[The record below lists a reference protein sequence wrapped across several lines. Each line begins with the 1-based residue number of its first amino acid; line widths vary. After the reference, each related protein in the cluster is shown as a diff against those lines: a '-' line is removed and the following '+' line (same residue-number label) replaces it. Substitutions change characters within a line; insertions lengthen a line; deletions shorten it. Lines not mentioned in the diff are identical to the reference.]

1 MNQSPSSPLGSLC
14 IPLPFTN
21 PFSLACAILVLL
33 FFSFPFPSSG
43 QHNNLIDYK
52 CGEIGN
58 YTTQHA
64 ESTYDSNLDC
74 LFQSLVTNASS
85 RGGFSTATVNNSL
98 FGLALCRG
106 DVNSSICQFCVEKVT
121 QDVKATC
128 SYSKDAIMWFNYCY
142 VRFSEKQFLQSTDN
156 SPSSSDVDDLKVTL
170 DEYERRDFNRIAKHL
185 MNVTIEVAYS
195 SKNRFAS
202 RQSIFRFNYPALY
215 ALAQCTPDLSGNDCN
230 ICLQGLL
237 TDMSTDLSEAIR
249 GSVHL
254 GVRCILMYH
263 IIFDSNFLMLPF
275 PGSPQPPFVRADDA
289 PATTENQNK
298 GTISGGREMVTV
310 TRATATAISL
320 LLAIVVA

>member
-1 MNQSPSSPLGSLC
+1 MNQSPLSLC

-21 PFSLACAILVLL
+21 PLSLACAILVLL
-33 FFSFPFPSSG
+33 FFSFPFPSRASSG
-43 QHNNLIDYK
+43 QDNTLIDYK
-52 CGEIGN
+52 CGEMGN

-64 ESTYDSNLDC
+64 ESTYDSNLDR
-74 LFQSLVTNASS
+74 LFQSLITNASS
-85 RGGFSTATVNNSL
+85 RGGFSTSTVNNSL

-106 DVNSSICQFCVEKVT
+106 DVNSSACQFCIEKVT

-128 SYSKDAIMWFNYCY
+128 LYSKDAIMWFDYCY
-142 VRFSEKQFLQSTDN
+142 VRFSEKQFLHSTDN

-170 DEYERRDFNRIAKHL
+170 DEYERRDFKRIAKHL
-185 MNVTIEVAYS
+185 MNVTIELAYS
-195 SKNRFAS
+195 SKNRFSS

-249 GSVHL
+249 GSAHL

-275 PGSPQPPFVRADDA
+275 PGSPQPPLVRADDA
-289 PATTENQNK
+289 PATTQNQNK
-298 GTISGGREMVTV
+298 GTISGGREKEIV
-310 TRATATAISL
+310 TRATTTVISL
-320 LLAIVVA
+320 LLAIVAA